1 MSVEIKAIDQMHY
14 EKETPLLWQIYNQE
28 MGVVFSKNVYYF
40 SIILENTE
48 IGFLRIDVRGG
59 VAYLDDI
66 IIKSEYRGQ
75 KIGYEGV
82 EFFMNFSK
90 EKRCHKMR
98 IKTCPEL
105 SPAAYHIYVKLG
117 FVEEARLKKDY
128 FGHDWVILAK
138 FLDNK

>member
-1 MSVEIKAIDQMHY
+1 MAVEIKPIDQMHY

-28 MGVVFSKNVYYF
+28 VGVEFSKNTYFF
-40 SIILENTE
+40 SIFFDEEE
-48 IGFLRIDVRGG
+48 IGFLRIDIRGG
-59 VAYLDDI
+59 VAYLDEI

-75 KIGYEGV
+75 KIGYEAV
-82 EFFMNFSK
+82 EFFMNFAK
-90 EKRCHKMR
+90 DKFCHKMR

-105 SPAAYHIYVKLG
+105 SPAGYHIYLKLG

-138 FLDNK
+138 FLETN